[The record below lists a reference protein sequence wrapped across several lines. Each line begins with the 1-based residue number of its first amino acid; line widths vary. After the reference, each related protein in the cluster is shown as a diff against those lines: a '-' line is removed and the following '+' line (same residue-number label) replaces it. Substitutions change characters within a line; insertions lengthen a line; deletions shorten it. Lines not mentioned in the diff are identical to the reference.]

1 MLCIDIADSTDA
13 RAQRR
18 DMQAYARLG
27 VDHYWVVQPRRRV
40 IEVFVRTGTELRH
53 AETLSSQTDRGSR
66 VEWVDFGVGV
76 VSLDLAALLRPVQ
89 VHSADQAGY
98 DENVAH
104 SRPTGG
110 EKQPLDSLDGP
121 DGPHDPGDMAG
132 SW

>member
-18 DMQAYARLG
+18 DMQAYAQLG
-27 VDHYWVVQPRRRV
+27 VDHYWVVQPRRGV
-40 IEVFVRTGTELRH
+40 IEVFVRTGAELRH
-53 AETLSSQTDRGSR
+53 AETLSSQTDSAGR

-89 VHSADQAGY
+89 THNADQPRY
-98 DENVAH
+98 DEGAAPM
-104 SRPTGG
+104 RPTSGA
-110 EKQPLDSLDGP
+110 EPSADGP
-121 DGPHDPGDMAG
+121 DGRHAPDGIAG